1 MLRKDIDLNRE
12 YKKENKKEILH
23 AKREFDNVRELIE
36 FAGEEYVNKCAFS
49 FKPNPNKSDIKR
61 ISFNQ
66 LRDDVRS
73 LGSELISMGC
83 SGKHCVLIGAFSYQ
97 WALTYFAILSV
108 GGILVPL
115 DSEWSAEDLADT
127 AFKADASFLFCDEDL
142 SLKAEAIANK
152 ANLEAPPVFLR
163 AKENERNLIS
173 LKAKGEMKFL
183 KSPDSYF
190 DVKFDADGL
199 SLLVFTSGTTGK
211 GKGVML
217 SQTAILS
224 DLSDIIPYI
233 DFSNKTVG
241 VLPPHHTYGSSVMLI
256 GHVMI
261 GCEVYISAGL
271 KYVSKELKEQKPGHL
286 ILVPLYLET
295 FYRKILSTVK
305 RQGKE
310 DILKKT
316 IKLSNTIRKTGIDV
330 RKKLFS
336 SVREAFGGEL
346 RLVISGGAPINSDI
360 IDFFEAIGIS
370 TLNGYGI
377 TECAPIVAVNRS
389 KRNISGSVGPV
400 LGIDTVKIDD
410 PNEDGEGEILVKGS
424 NVMLGYYKD
433 EEATKEAFDKNG
445 YFRTGDYGKL
455 DSNNVLYITGRKK
468 NLIILSNGKNVYP
481 EEIERDLIAVPGV
494 LEVVVYEGQSKRGI
508 AQNAIVAEIF
518 PDYEYCKKNDIKDV
532 KMYLKNF
539 VDEYNKKAVSY
550 KRIGVIKV
558 RKEEFPK
565 NTLRKIMRF
574 KLDMTID

>member
-1 MLRKDIDLNRE
+1 
-12 YKKENKKEILH
+12 
-23 AKREFDNVRELIE
+23 
-36 FAGEEYVNKCAFS
+36 
-49 FKPNPNKSDIKR
+49 
-61 ISFNQ
+61 
-66 LRDDVRS
+66 
-73 LGSELISMGC
+73 
-83 SGKHCVLIGAFSYQ
+83 
-97 WALTYFAILSV
+97 LTYFAILSI
-108 GGILVPL
+108 GGVLVPL
-115 DSEWSAEDLADT
+115 DAEWKAEDLAQTALAADT
-127 AFKADASFLFCDEDL
+127 SFVFCDEAL
-142 SLKAEAIANK
+142 AEKARFIADTVS
-152 ANLEAPPVFLR
+152 LEAPPVYLR
-163 AKENERNLIS
+163 AKEQENNLIA

-183 KSPDSYF
+183 KDPDVYF
-190 DVKFDADGL
+190 DTPIDSEKM

-217 SQTAILS
+217 SQEAILS
-224 DLSDIIPYI
+224 DLAEVIQYVA
-233 DFSNKTVG
+233 FTKKTIG

-271 KYVSKELKEQKPGHL
+271 KYITKELKEQKPGHL

-310 DILKKT
+310 DLLRRMM
-316 IKLSNTIRKTGIDV
+316 KLSKGLRKTKIDL
-330 RKKLFS
+330 RNKLFS

-346 RLVISGGAPINSDI
+346 NLIISGGAPISSEI
-360 IDFFEAIGIS
+360 VDFFDAIGIS

-377 TECAPIVAVNRS
+377 TECAPIVSVNRS
-389 KRNISGSVGPV
+389 KRIIPGSVGPV
-400 LGIDTVKIDD
+400 LSIDSVKIDN

-433 EEATKEAFDKNG
+433 QEATAAAFDKNG

-455 DSNNVLYITGRKK
+455 DENNVLFITGRKK

-481 EEIERDLIAVPGV
+481 EEIENELMAVPGV
-494 LEVVVYEGQSKRGI
+494 LEIVVYEGQSRRGI
-508 AQNAIVAEIF
+508 AQNAIVAEIY
-518 PDYEYCKKNDIKDV
+518 PDYDYYEKSGITDV
-532 KMYLKNF
+532 KKHLKYY

-550 KRIGVIKV
+550 KRIGIVKV
-558 RKEEFPK
+558 RKDEFPK